1 MTNQEKLMEIVI
13 GLAKKG
19 RGNVSPN
26 PLVGCLITKD
36 NEVIS
41 SAYHEEYGGL
51 HAERLALE
59 KADKERLEGAELYVN
74 LEPCCHHGKTPPC
87 TDIIIES
94 KIKKVYVGSLDPNPL
109 VAGEGIEILK
119 NAGIEVEVGILEDRC
134 NWLNRFF
141 FKHIDTAMPYII
153 VKSGMTLDGFLTTSA
168 GQSKWITGPE
178 SRKRVHRLRSE
189 IDTILVG
196 KNTAIID
203 KPRLTVREVEG
214 RNPKKIILDSNLE
227 LLYSITENVEEVL
240 GNSMIFCLDTNYDE
254 FLQDSFADFNSEIH
268 PVGDDGTG
276 KLDLHEVLRELGGIC
291 NYGSL
296 LIEGGAT
303 INSAFLREGLVDEL
317 NIFQAPI
324 VVGQGKS
331 IFEAYN
337 AQKLE
342 LAEKFKF
349 VHVEQLGND
358 MFYQLIAQR

>member
-1 MTNQEKLMEIVI
+1 MTNQEKLMEVVI
-13 GLAKKG
+13 ELAKKG
-19 RGNVSPN
+19 RGHVSPN
-26 PLVGCLITKD
+26 PLVGCLVIKD

-41 SAYHEEYGGL
+41 SAYHEEYGGF
-51 HAERLALE
+51 HAERLALMKAE
-59 KADKERLEGAELYVN
+59 KEQLEGAELYVN

-94 KIKKVYVGSLDPNPL
+94 KIKKVYIGSLDPNPL
-109 VAGEGIEILK
+109 VAGEGVEVLK
-119 NAGIEVEVGILEDRC
+119 NAGIEVEIGILEERC

-141 FKHIDTAMPYII
+141 FKHIGTGMPYVI
-153 VKSGMTLDGFLTTSA
+153 VKAGMTLDGFLTTSS

-203 KPRLTVREVEG
+203 QPRLTVREVEG
-214 RNPKKIILDSNLE
+214 RDPKKIILDSNLE
-227 LLYSITENVEEVL
+227 ILYSITENIEEVL
-240 GNSMIFCLDTNYDE
+240 GNAIIFCLDTNYDE
-254 FLQDSFADFNSEIH
+254 FLQDSFAEYNSELH

-276 KLDLHEVLRELGGIC
+276 KLNLPEVLRELGSVC

-303 INSAFLREGLVDEL
+303 INSSFLREELVDEL

-331 IFEAYN
+331 IFEGYD

-342 LAEKFKF
+342 TAERFKY
-349 VHVEQLGND
+349 VHHEQLGD
-358 MFYQLIAQR
+358 DIFYQLIAQR